1 MIIELKAET
10 IDKDWQGTV
19 MVGHARMDERR
30 DEKVSRGLMAG
41 IIVEKAGKDGK
52 DVLIVR
58 VSREGH

>member
-1 MIIELKAET
+1 
-10 IDKDWQGTV
+10 
-19 MVGHARMDERR
+19 MVGHARMDERM